1 MMDINSNCVAICTK
15 LRNMG
20 FDEHGVLS
28 VIPDPLLID
37 VLGHHIRDDGTYTEC
52 LARIVYTHKHLL
64 DHGYLERVES
74 GYRLTGEDMVGD

>member
-37 VLGHHIRDDGTYTEC
+37 VLGHHVQDDGTEAEC
-52 LARIVYTHKHLL
+52 LARIVSIHKHLL
-64 DHGYLERVES
+64 ESGYLERVER
-74 GYRLTGEDMVGD
+74 GYRFTGKDMR